1 MCDWVTFGTIEREYE
16 IGADQGVSVA
26 YKVSEKE
33 FRLAIAEDGEA
44 AQEGHDHW
52 VDLKLIRGSILLK
65 LFNSVNNV

>member
-1 MCDWVTFGTIEREYE
+1 VCDWVTFGTIEREYE

-44 AQEGHDHW
+44 AQEGHDH
-52 VDLKLIRGSILLK
+52 
-65 LFNSVNNV
+65 